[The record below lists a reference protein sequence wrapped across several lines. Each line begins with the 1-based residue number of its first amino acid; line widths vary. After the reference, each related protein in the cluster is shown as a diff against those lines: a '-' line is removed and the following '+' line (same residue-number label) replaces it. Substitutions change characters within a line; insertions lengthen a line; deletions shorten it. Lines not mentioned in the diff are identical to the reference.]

1 VSGTGSAAAAVP
13 EVRAKRVLIVED
25 EESVASGLVAILDFE
40 GFTTHHVA
48 RGGETMEAVETFRP
62 DILLLDIGL
71 PDISGLE
78 VYRRILE
85 AGLAVPTIFSTG
97 HGNIE
102 SIATLTAKART
113 VFLLKPYDFATLHQ
127 AMGEVLQPR
136 DERAV

>member
-1 VSGTGSAAAAVP
+1 VISDGLVRSVP
-13 EVRAKRVLIVED
+13 EGRAKRVLIVED
-25 EESVASGLVAILDFE
+25 EESVASGLVTILDIE

-48 RGGETMEAVETFRP
+48 RGGETLEAVESFRP

-78 VYRRILE
+78 VYRRMMD
-85 AGLAVPTIFSTG
+85 AGWTVPTIFSTG

-102 SIATLTAKART
+102 WIATLTAKART
-113 VFLLKPYDFATLHQ
+113 VFLLKPYDFATLHR

-136 DERAV
+136 DEPSV